1 MENLKNPL
9 PERLLTFAA
18 NVVKLTDKLVSTP
31 SSKHIANQLMRCAT
45 SAGANYEEACN
56 AESRSD
62 FMHKIQVSLKESQ
75 ETLYWLKLLQKAD
88 MIPDKGQDLDKLLGG
103 AQEINRILANPLSR
117 PRVLNNSSFFNL
129 HSPFCI

>member
-62 FMHKIQVSLKESQ
+62 FVHKMQVALKESQ
-75 ETLYWLKLLQKAD
+75 EALYWLRLLKKAD
-88 MIPDKGQDLDKLLGG
+88 LIPDRSQDYDNLLGE
-103 AQEINRILANPLSR
+103 AQAINKILAKS
-117 PRVLNNSSFFNL
+117 V
-129 HSPFCI
+129 ITAKKAK